1 MYRYFATHFSMY
13 CTAGIYNSILNQVG
27 GRNTVLQQ
35 AFVHNGI
42 PFVSDIPTIIFGADV
57 SHPPPGMYSSSIAG
71 VRFSLLLR
79 ICFCFTTMASY
90 MEINILAH
98 CIKNLKLNSTS
109 LLLSPSNFFW
119 KDQSLQFCCGS
130 IHYFVKYLQV
140 VGSIDWPEVTTYR
153 AIISAQLERQ
163 EIIGGLF
170 HSTRD
175 PKGCLKPDGMIR

>member
-27 GRNTVLQQ
+27 GQNTVLQQ

-90 MEINILAH
+90 REINILAH
-98 CIKNLKLNSTS
+98 YIKNLKLNSTS
-109 LLLSPSNFFW
+109 LLLSPSNFFLKGLVPPILLW
-119 KDQSLQFCCGS
+119 VNTLLCQILLGGWINRLARSHHIQSC
-130 IHYFVKYLQV
+130 YLC
-140 VGSIDWPEVTTYR
+140 PT
-153 AIISAQLERQ
+153 
-163 EIIGGLF
+163 
-170 HSTRD
+170 
-175 PKGCLKPDGMIR
+175 